1 MAKKNS
7 KKNNKKNKNDLL
19 MKEFM
24 VNQVGLLV
32 EVVFVIFTIVVGI
45 ATIFQGELLV
55 LFELLMGFTL
65 VSMAYNTFTVN
76 EKKVYSIPYVIG
88 ALVAFWAAFE
98 ILLGL

>member
-1 MAKKNS
+1 MAKKNT
-7 KKNNKKNKNDLL
+7 KKNKNDLL
-19 MKEFM
+19 MKEF
-24 VNQVGLLV
+24 VINQVGLLV
-32 EVVFVIFTIVVGI
+32 EVVFVIFTIVIGI

-65 VSMAYNTFTVN
+65 VSMAYNTFKVN
-76 EKKVYSIPYVIG
+76 EKKVYGIPYVVG